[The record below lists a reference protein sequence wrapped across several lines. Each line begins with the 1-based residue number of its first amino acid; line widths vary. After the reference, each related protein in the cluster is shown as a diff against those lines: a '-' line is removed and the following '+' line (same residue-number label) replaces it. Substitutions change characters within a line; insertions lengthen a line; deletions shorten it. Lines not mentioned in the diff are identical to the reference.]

1 MRKYDKI
8 KVYLLFNVEK
18 VLSEMSF
25 VRVYKS
31 IACIL
36 AFCLI
41 FAVLPFNA
49 SAFSSEEGTVLYME
63 PVLHNS
69 DNGISSSMDILEGY
83 VDIEQFKT
91 CVLEGISRCEKTIDI
106 SRFNLNKSI
115 YTSVGNYIFYFLPE
129 AFNVDGVGFSL
140 IGTKLTS
147 INVNY
152 LSYADTKAEYI
163 QMHNDFLS
171 SANAVLD
178 GIEGNSS
185 LTAVQKALLLHD
197 RLALIAEYSY
207 KDYSRIKHTAYSALV
222 QGSSVCQ
229 GYAMAYMYL
238 LDRVGIRSTYCSS
251 EKLNHAWN
259 IVYIDSVP
267 YHVDVTWDDISWYAG
282 SRGACGAVK
291 HENFLRSTDG
301 IKSTGHDATDFDTS
315 PKDTRYDSFFW
326 QSSQTAFQTVAD
338 GIFYI
343 DNTSQTIKKY
353 GKSKNYCSVEAVWRS
368 SSSQY
373 WKENFSCLASVGN
386 DLLYSLPDGVYRYSI
401 SENASE
407 KVYSPT
413 LKNYAAVYGMEY
425 KNGYIVCDINNAPP
439 GGSIQNLT
447 QAEYRYVYVSDIEI
461 AEKPSKTKY
470 YIGDTVDTKGLTVRV
485 KYSDNTSQI
494 IDSGFQISGFSS
506 ESAGAVNVNVTY
518 KGYSDD
524 FSVTVAVPSVSFS
537 QNISLYTG
545 KTVTLSAVTE
555 PAGQTVSFRSKNPE
569 KAAVTSSGAVTA
581 KKYGTAVVSAEFT
594 YNGRTYTAECE
605 IEILCS
611 HIHTTVF
618 PAVSS
623 TCILR
628 GNEEYEVCDDC
639 GSLVR
644 GSDARLDFSAH
655 TGAGADCV
663 TYVGCSVCGELFN
676 EPDKHTYVQV
686 PLEKYV
692 VSKANCISA
701 AVYAESCERCG
712 VKGTKTF
719 ISGNVDAS
727 SHINTSA
734 VKYKAPTCTEKGFY
748 EGVYCNDCKKYV
760 SGHGEIPATEHKN
773 KYTVGRTA
781 PTCTSVGFLSAVYCP
796 DCDLYLE
803 ITDEIPAKGHN
814 EVKTPAVEPTY
825 ESYGFT
831 EGVYC
836 NNCREYLSGHKRLD
850 KLTAV
855 FKDSSNAVL
864 KNNDILAIEG
874 INASVLLK
882 QAGEGAVIKDRNGK
896 VLQSADTVGTGMTL
910 VFGNTKAY
918 TIVVFGDAD
927 GDGAVTAADAR
938 LALRASVKLE
948 RLTEGSAEYKAANVD
963 GEVITA
969 SDARLILRA
978 SVRLEDTRKWI
989 K

>member
-1 MRKYDKI
+1 M
-8 KVYLLFNVEK
+8 
-18 VLSEMSF
+18 
-25 VRVYKS
+25 RVYKS
-31 IACIL
+31 VAGIL

-49 SAFSSEEGTVLYME
+49 AALSSEEGTVLYME

-69 DNGISSSMDILEGY
+69 DGGISSSMDTLEKY
-83 VDIEQFKT
+83 VDIEQFKA
-91 CVLEGISRCEKTIDI
+91 CVLEGIFQCQKTIDI
-106 SRFNLNKSI
+106 SRFNLSKSI

-140 IGTKLTS
+140 MGTKLTS

-152 LSYADTKAEYI
+152 LSYADTKAEYT
-163 QMHNDFLS
+163 QMHKDFLS
-171 SANAVLD
+171 SANAILN

-197 RLALIAEYSY
+197 RLALITEYSY

-229 GYAMAYMYL
+229 GYTMAYMYL
-238 LDRVGIRSTYCSS
+238 LDRVGIKSTYCSS
-251 EKLNHAWN
+251 DKLNHAWN
-259 IVYIDSVP
+259 IVYIASVP

-282 SRGACGAVK
+282 SRGVCGAVK
-291 HENFLRSTDG
+291 HENFLRSTNG

-315 PKDTRYDSFFW
+315 PTDTRYDSYFW
-326 QSSQTAFQTVAD
+326 QSSQTAFQLVGY

-353 GKSKNYCSVEAVWRS
+353 GESKNYRSVESVWRS

-373 WKENFSCLASVGN
+373 WKGNFSCLASVGN

-401 SENASE
+401 GENTSV

-425 KNGYIVCDINNAPP
+425 KNNYIVCDINKAPP
-439 GGSIQNLT
+439 GGSILNLT
-447 QAEYRYVYVSDIEI
+447 QSEFLYKDDSAYITGIEI
-461 AEKPSKTKY
+461 VNKPSETKY
-470 YIGDTVDTKGLTVRV
+470 YIGDTIDTKGLTVRV
-485 KYSDNTSQI
+485 KYSNNTSQI

-506 ESAGAVNVNVTY
+506 ESAGTVNVNVAY

-524 FSVTVAVPSVSFS
+524 FSVTVAVPSVSLS

-545 KTVTLSAVTE
+545 KTVTLNADTE
-555 PAGQTVSFRSKNPE
+555 PSGQTVSFRSKNPE
-569 KAAVTSSGAVTA
+569 KATVTSGGAVTA
-581 KKYGTAVVSAEFT
+581 IKYGTAVINAEFT
-594 YNGRTYTAECE
+594 YNGRTYSADCE

-611 HIHTTVF
+611 HIHTTVH

-623 TCILR
+623 TCVFN
-628 GNEEYEVCDDC
+628 GNEEYEDCNDC

-644 GSDARLDFSAH
+644 GSDAKLDFSEH
-655 TGAGADCV
+655 TGNGASCTDRV
-663 TYVGCSVCGELFN
+663 KCSVCGEFFN
-676 EPDKHTYVQV
+676 DPDKHTYVQV
-686 PLEKYV
+686 PLEKNI

-701 AVYAESCERCG
+701 AVYVEACENCNA
-712 VKGTKTF
+712 KGTKTF
-719 ISGNVDAS
+719 TAGNIDALV
-727 SHINTSA
+727 HINTSA
-734 VKYKAPTCTEKGFY
+734 VKYKAPTCTENGFY
-748 EGVYCNDCKKYV
+748 EGVYCNDCKKYI
-760 SGHGEIPATEHKN
+760 SGHGEIPATAHKN
-773 KYTVGRTA
+773 RYTVGLTA
-781 PTCTSVGFLSAVYCP
+781 PTCTSVGFSSAVYCP
-796 DCDLYLE
+796 DCSTYLE

-814 EVKTPAVEPTY
+814 EIKTAAVAPTY

-836 NNCREYLSGHKRLD
+836 NDCRKYLSGHERLD

-874 INASVLLK
+874 ITASVLLK
-882 QAGEGAVIKDRNGK
+882 QAGEGAVIKDRNGR
-896 VLQSADTVGTGMTL
+896 VLRATDTVGTGMML

-918 TIVVFGDAD
+918 TIVVSGDAD

-963 GEVITA
+963 GESITA

-978 SVRLEDTRKWI
+978 SVRLEDIRKWI